1 MIHNPKSREDW
12 LALRHKYVSSTEQAA
27 LHGLSPYLTAFEL
40 YHSKRQ
46 DKPTEFEQNERM
58 TWGLR
63 QEESVA
69 RGIAEDYGV
78 KVRKLNAYV
87 SLDGTGMGSSFD
99 YEIVGI
105 KEGVPPAGPVLQDAY
120 KLLGPGI
127 LEIKC
132 VDWLIHKQQW
142 IKGDGKEQDDE
153 APPHIEIQVQH
164 QLHTIQRKWAA
175 MGVLIGGNKLQMI
188 LREYDEAVGAA
199 MQEKVKAFWKD
210 VKAGNA
216 PPPVLPEDAD
226 MIAHIYNFGDPDKVV
241 DAQGN
246 AEIKALVDE
255 YIEAG
260 KKGKEA
266 EDAKKTVKS
275 KLLMLIGDASK
286 VVVGGGVSITAGTV
300 AEGVVEQYTRAAYR
314 QFKVNVSKVAAPK
327 EAAK

>member
-1 MIHNPKSREDW
+1 VIHHPESREDW

-40 YHSKRQ
+40 YHGKRAE
-46 DKPTEFEQNERM
+46 KPTQFEQNERM
-58 TWGLR
+58 TWGIR

-87 SLDGTGMGSSFD
+87 SLDGKGMGSSFD
-99 YEIVGI
+99 YEIVGV
-105 KEGVPPAGPVLQDAY
+105 KDGDAPAGSVLQDAY
-120 KLLGPGI
+120 RNLGPGI

-142 IKGDGKEQDDE
+142 IEGDGKDQDDE

-175 MGVLIGGNKLQMI
+175 MGVLIGGNKLQLI
-188 LREYDEAVGAA
+188 VREYDAAVGAA
-199 MQEKVKAFWKD
+199 MEEKVREFWKN
-210 VKAGNA
+210 VKAGIA

-226 MIAHIYNFGDPDKVV
+226 MIAHIYNFGDPDKVI

-246 AEIKALVDE
+246 AEIKALTDE
-255 YIEAG
+255 YIAAG
-260 KKGKEA
+260 KSAKA
-266 EDAKKTVKS
+266 ADDAKTTAKA

-286 VVVGGGVSITAGTV
+286 VVVGQGISITAGTV
-300 AEGVVEQYTRAAYR
+300 AEGVVEAYTRKACR
-314 QFKVNVSKVAAPK
+314 QFRVNVSKVK
-327 EAAK
+327 EAK